1 MIRVQLHNNFV
12 ALTWRNDVTMIN
24 CNQCAPDNST
34 PCAISVALIDK
45 GVYKGAYCRKQVSY
59 PSLEVE
65 DLPQTALTTGCHA
78 NQCGTLIHRYCP
90 GSRLVS
96 IDVFGQEVYAKPE
109 MIAAAI
115 QWASANAFW
124 IICIEL
130 ATIFQRDV
138 DILQSACYAAF
149 QEGSLLIAPVENI
162 SGQGYPAVFDTVVGV
177 IAGDV
182 RGSDGFARLGRNGV
196 DLVCDGAWDCNGEVE
211 TKQDFRAYSS
221 YAVARCA
228 GMITN
233 LWSKSPDATRSDILS
248 QIKRLKRRQE
258 ITSIYMGR
266 RKFDLGGWQHS
277 LKLRQKPLLNDRPK
291 LALGKRIVRI
301 GKGGVCA
308 GMSSAYEMIQVEPEH
323 LALYGRGSKSC
334 RATEIW
340 ESSDAVFID
349 SHCTRQQVRRVIWAA
364 TEKKSMTV
372 ITEKSMIRRF
382 RCDIDRA
389 IEAGCHIYTGP
400 CVEEAPRWYL
410 REHVGKMGT
419 PCIVLIAMC
428 SHGRLI
434 DECRST
440 VNDIVAGKNGHRV
453 MWGIDVSDG
462 WLAGFDLCVPAAEIA
477 SSTHL
482 PLDCIISIIQHEI
495 CRRSIVARAN
505 LAVIVITTPLLST
518 DYGSF
523 AISPW
528 AAALLAAC
536 MPCGALLLVN
546 NSIPEWFE
554 ASCIKVL
561 LGQFSALQLGVVYD
575 DHIERRH
582 RYGVQSM
589 SSPNTQTENVRK
601 FSVSEAHDWQAY
613 YEECMGIHA
622 EM

>member
-1 MIRVQLHNNFV
+1 MIKCGQY
-12 ALTWRNDVTMIN
+12 AQDN
-24 CNQCAPDNST
+24 CA
-34 PCAISVALIDK
+34 AGVISVVLIDK
-45 GVYKGAYCRKQVSY
+45 GTYIGACQRKRVLY
-59 PSLEVE
+59 PSLGVV
-65 DLPQTALTTGCHA
+65 DLPQTVLTTECHA
-78 NQCGTLIHRYCP
+78 NKCGTLIHRYCP
-90 GSRLVS
+90 GARVVS

-109 MIAAAI
+109 VIATAI
-115 QWASANAFW
+115 EWASANTFR

-130 ATIFQRDV
+130 ATLFDRDAN
-138 DILQSACYAAF
+138 ILQSACNAAF
-149 QEGSLLIAPVENI
+149 QKGFLLIAPVDNI

-196 DLVCDGAWDCNGEVE
+196 DLVCDGTWDCNGEVE
-211 TKQDFRAYSS
+211 TKQDFRAFSS

-228 GMITN
+228 GIIAN
-233 LWSKSPDATRSDILS
+233 LWSKSPDATRSDMLS
-248 QIKRLKRRQE
+248 QITRLKGRQK
-258 ITSIYMGR
+258 IISIYMGR
-266 RKFDLGGWQHS
+266 RKFDLGSWQQS
-277 LKLRQKPLLNDRPK
+277 LRLRQKPLLNDRPQ
-291 LALGKRIVRI
+291 LALGKRIARI

-323 LALYGRGSKSC
+323 LASYGRGSKSC

-349 SHCTRQQVRRVIWAA
+349 SHCARQQVRRMIWAA
-364 TEKKSMTV
+364 TKKKSMIV
-372 ITEKSMIRRF
+372 ITEKSMIGRF
-382 RCDIDRA
+382 RYDLDRA
-389 IEAGCHIYTGP
+389 TEAGCHIYTGL
-400 CVEEAPRWYL
+400 CVKEAPRWYL
-410 REHVGKMGT
+410 REHVSKMGT

-440 VNDIVAGKNGHRV
+440 VNNIVAGKNGHRV

-462 WLAGFDLCVPAAEIA
+462 WLAGFDLCVPVAEIA

-482 PLDCIISIIQHEI
+482 PLDCVISIIQHEI
-495 CRRSIVARAN
+495 CRRSLVARAN

-518 DYGSF
+518 NYGSF

-546 NSIPEWFE
+546 NSVPEWFE

-561 LGQFSALQLGVVYD
+561 LGQFSASQLGVVYD

-582 RYGVQSM
+582 RHGVQSM
-589 SSPNTQTENVRK
+589 SSPNTQTESVRK
-601 FSVSEAHDWQAY
+601 FSVSEARYWQAY

-622 EM
+622 